1 MPEDKTMMAQ
11 QGYEPSATAG
21 PAQGGAERSEAE
33 TGAGPAVAGADV
45 ANSAPDPEVPAKA
58 KRRTFSAKYKLRIL
72 AEADACTEPGD
83 IGRLLRREG
92 LYSSHLTTWRRAR
105 DVGALAALEPK
116 KRGRK
121 PRHRSALA
129 KRVDDLQRDN
139 QRLQEELRKAR
150 VIIDVQKKVAM
161 LLGETPE
168 DLN

>member
-1 MPEDKTMMAQ
+1 MAEDKTMTAR
-11 QGYEPSATAG
+11 QGHEPTATAG

-33 TGAGPAVAGADV
+33 PGAGPDVAGADV
-45 ANSAPDPEVPAKA
+45 AISAPDPEVPAKA

-121 PRHRSALA
+121 PRHRNALA
-129 KRVDDLQRDN
+129 KRVDALERDN

-161 LLGETPE
+161 LLGETDE